1 MSSRTIPVLSVG
13 AIPAVVLGEA
23 KAAFAGRP
31 TLANVLQW
39 AREQSPPRAVAEI
52 VTQDEYTHDVV
63 LPFDGSHFL
72 AFDAT

>member
-1 MSSRTIPVLSVG
+1 MTARAVPVFGVGEIPHDVVSSAG
-13 AIPAVVLGEA
+13 AAL
-23 KAAFAGRP
+23 AGRH
-31 TLANVLQW
+31 TLADVLAW
-39 AREQSPPRAVAEI
+39 AREQTPPRSVADI

>member
-1 MSSRTIPVLSVG
+1 MTERLVSVHGVG
-13 AIPAVVLGEA
+13 AVPEDVVA
-23 KAAFAGRP
+23 RADAALARRR
-31 TLANVLQW
+31 TLADVLAW
-39 AREQSPPRAVAEI
+39 GREQTPPRSVTEI

>member
-1 MSSRTIPVLSVG
+1 VDVADDVVHVASQSLAELRTLADVLAWARTHAPPLPVL
-13 AIPAVVLGEA
+13 
-23 KAAFAGRP
+23 
-31 TLANVLQW
+31 
-39 AREQSPPRAVAEI
+39 EI